1 MTADPVEPR
10 KPREPREPRTG
21 ADPFER
27 AAKREEKEELKR
39 EAKRASL
46 MKKMQRGSRSS
57 VAALALPYIVLG
69 LVKAAYYDFGEPTLP
84 RSIVR
89 FFFHGGWFWTG
100 YTFVL
105 MLVIWAWAMG
115 EDVVNIQ
122 IGDD

>member
-1 MTADPVEPR
+1 MTADPVEPH
-10 KPREPREPRTG
+10 KPRTG
-21 ADPFER
+21 SDPFER

-46 MKKMQRGSRSS
+46 MKKMQRRTGSS
-57 VAALALPYIVLG
+57 VAALGLPYVVLG
-69 LVKAAYYDFGEPTLP
+69 LVKASYYDFGEPTLP

-115 EDVVNIQ
+115 EDVVNVQ
-122 IGDD
+122 VGDD